1 MKELLQS
8 EFFITH
14 REQIIKGGVIVL
26 IVLAALIVF
35 LFHTG
40 GKDEIEM
47 PQEPGVLVSGES
59 EEAAHPEEKETIVV
73 VDVAGAVKT
82 PSVVYLDQGARVEDA
97 IKAAGGLLD
106 SADISAVNRASV
118 LTDGQKIYIPQK
130 GEEEPAVSTNESAVQ
145 EAASSGSA
153 VTKVNIN
160 TASSEELQTLKGIG
174 PSTAQKII
182 EYRTLYGAFGSI
194 EDITNVSGI
203 GEKTFENIK
212 DQITV

>member
-59 EEAAHPEEKETIVV
+59 EEAAHPEEQETIVV

-106 SADISAVNRASV
+106 SADISTVNRASV
-118 LTDGQKIYIPQK
+118 LTDGQKIYIPLK
-130 GEEEPAVSTNESAVQ
+130 GEEPAVTTSEPVVQ
-145 EAASSGSA
+145 ETSSSGSA

>member
-1 MKELLQS
+1 MRELLQS

-26 IVLAALIVF
+26 IVLAALVVF

-40 GKDEIEM
+40 GKDEIEL
-47 PQEPGVLVSGES
+47 PQESGVLVSDES
-59 EEAAHPEEKETIVV
+59 EEAAHPEEQESIVV

-106 SADISAVNRASV
+106 NADISTVNRASV
-118 LTDGQKIYIPQK
+118 LTDGQKIYIPQI
-130 GEEEPAVSTNESAVQ
+130 GEEIPAGTSNESAVPD
-145 EAASSGSA
+145 AAPGSNA
-153 VTKVNIN
+153 DSKVNIN
-160 TASSEELQTLKGIG
+160 TASLEELQTLKGIG
-174 PSTAQKII
+174 PATAEKII

-203 GEKTFENIK
+203 GDKTFESIK

>member
-1 MKELLQS
+1 MRELLQS

-14 REQIIKGGVIVL
+14 REQVIKGGVIVL

-47 PQEPGVLVSGES
+47 PQEPGVIVSGES
-59 EEAAHPEEKETIVV
+59 EEAAHPEEQETIVV

-106 SADISAVNRASV
+106 SADISTVNRASV

-130 GEEEPAVSTNESAVQ
+130 GEEPAVTTSEPVVQ
-145 EAASSGSA
+145 ETASSGSA